1 MIEKCTKKRMLI
13 SVALLI
19 GLSVAIVLLEHH
31 LTQSSHHSSHFH
43 ANYSGNQTGTQCWLT
58 EKITILDDCHPCT
71 DFEKNSQSVGSCVAT
86 GYKEKIRCETSGDT
100 TRSCE
105 RVLWLE
111 ERRFWTLEIVSLVL
125 EGEKTLKLTC
135 KKKKKMTNTLY
146 IPVMDGSTSLS
157 GVIAMFINSWSG
169 NKTQLTLVNHSSDS
183 LTIPIPTSL
192 AAQGAKA
199 NPDFTLLTTLPL
211 LVVGESDTLSRL
223 TVSGLAAVSRHLM
236 KESDDPVVVKSLGFR
251 GNCLQAPAECS
262 LWTSF
267 CEVQMV
273 QSTVIFLT
281 QQQKRDVVEIPP
293 VLAKLE
299 EHMKQP
305 IRMHNVVKRC
315 QKDRPQSADQLKQ
328 EEIQKLAGSLLEHCY
343 VEGPDMTLADL
354 LLFPCI
360 FLLADRLLSELGVQ
374 LADYLPRVGAW
385 LMRMKPAVSQAWKNT
400 VGEKLLPDIG
410 SLSIQPQ
417 PRVKIPRVK
426 EISLYK
432 KDTARRTGSVGNLSS
447 EEIARVIDLLKRQ
460 KLMWLD
466 GDNGARVTT
475 ELPEG
480 LISHIDVAASSDFTA
495 NIDWASL
502 PDPAHP
508 QQGHVPGS
516 RVDRKIQQLDG
527 MATAVIDAVSEGDV
541 VVDFCSGGGH
551 LGIILAYLLPRCH
564 VVMVDNKEESVRN
577 ARRRVAQLMLNNVTV
592 IQSNLDYFRGRFD
605 LGVALHAC
613 GVATDLA
620 RGPKKHLKRLAA
632 PKSWMLDK
640 LGGVFA
646 PRPST
651 GPHKLRESLPLVVF
665 LRNRLK
671 YALNNSEV
679 TKIVMQRLIKVD
691 GKVRTD
697 SNYPAGFMDVITI
710 DKTGEFFRLVYDVK
724 GRFAIHRITA
734 EEAKYK
740 LCKVRRVQ
748 VGPKGIPFIT
758 THDGRTIR
766 YPDPLVKVND
776 TIQLDIATNKIM
788 DFIKFDS
795 GNLCMITGGRNLGRV
810 GTIINRERHPGSF
823 DIVHVKD
830 ALGHLF
836 ATRLNNVFIIGKGS
850 KAYIS
855 LPRDKGVKLSIAE
868 ERNKRLAAK
877 AAA

>member
-43 ANYSGNQTGTQCWLT
+43 SNYSGNQTGTQCWLT
-58 EKITILDDCHPCT
+58 EKITVLEDCHPCT

-100 TRSCE
+100 S
-105 RVLWLE
+105 
-111 ERRFWTLEIVSLVL
+111 RR
-125 EGEKTLKLTC
+125 EKKSLKLTC

-146 IPVMDGSTSLS
+146 VPVMDGSTSLD

-169 NKTQLTLVNHSSDS
+169 NKTQLTLVNHPSDS

-192 AAQGAKA
+192 AAQGAKV
-199 NPDFTLLTTLPL
+199 NPDLALLTTLPL
-211 LVVGESDTLSRL
+211 LVVGESETFSRL

-273 QSTVIFLT
+273 QSTILFLA
-281 QQQKRDVVEIPP
+281 QQQKQDVVEIPA

-315 QKDRPQSADQLKQ
+315 QKDQPQSTGQLKQ

-360 FLLADRLLSELGVQ
+360 ILLADRLSELGVQ
-374 LADYLPRVGAW
+374 LADHLPRISAW
-385 LMRMKPAVSQAWKNT
+385 LTRMKPVVSQAWNKT
-400 VGEKLLPDIG
+400 VDEKQFPDIG
-410 SLSIQPQ
+410 SLRIQPQ
-417 PRVKIPRVK
+417 PKVKIPRVK

-460 KLMWLD
+460 RLMWMD
-466 GDNGARVTT
+466 DDNGARVTT

-480 LISHIDVAASSDFTA
+480 LISHIDVAACSDFTA
-495 NIDWASL
+495 KIDWASL

-613 GVATDLA
+613 GVATDLVLHTCLAQRAAFVLCPCCYGNLAHPDLPVHYPQSELFRSRGVSTDDFSVLA
-620 RGPKKHLKRLAA
+620 RMADHITPSGRLAMA
-632 PKSWMLDK
+632 AVDLD
-640 LGGVFA
+640 
-646 PRPST
+646 
-651 GPHKLRESLPLVVF
+651 
-665 LRNRLK
+665 RL
-671 YALNNSEV
+671 ARASQE
-679 TKIVMQRLIKVD
+679 
-691 GKVRTD
+691 
-697 SNYPAGFMDVITI
+697 NY
-710 DKTGEFFRLVYDVK
+710 LVYLK
-724 GRFAIHRITA
+724 
-734 EEAKYK
+734 K
-740 LCKVRRVQ
+740 LKPDLCS
-748 VGPKGIPFIT
+748 PK
-758 THDGRTIR
+758 HDLLIGM
-766 YPDPLVKVND
+766 PLK
-776 TIQLDIATNKIM
+776 QH
-788 DFIKFDS
+788 
-795 GNLCMITGGRNLGRV
+795 
-810 GTIINRERHPGSF
+810 GTKS
-823 DIVHVKD
+823 
-830 ALGHLF
+830 
-836 ATRLNNVFIIGKGS
+836 
-850 KAYIS
+850 
-855 LPRDKGVKLSIAE
+855 
-868 ERNKRLAAK
+868 
-877 AAA
+877 

>member
-58 EKITILDDCHPCT
+58 EKITVLEDCHPCT

-100 TRSCE
+100 S
-105 RVLWLE
+105 
-111 ERRFWTLEIVSLVL
+111 RR
-125 EGEKTLKLTC
+125 EKKSLKLTC

-146 IPVMDGSTSLS
+146 IPVMDGSTSLD

-169 NKTQLTLVNHSSDS
+169 NKTQLTLVNHPSDS

-192 AAQGAKA
+192 AAQGAKV
-199 NPDFTLLTTLPL
+199 NPDLALLTTLPL
-211 LVVGESDTLSRL
+211 LVVGESETFSRL

-273 QSTVIFLT
+273 QSTILFLA
-281 QQQKRDVVEIPP
+281 QQQKQDVVEIPA

-315 QKDRPQSADQLKQ
+315 QKDQPQSTGQLKQ

-360 FLLADRLLSELGVQ
+360 ILLADRLSELGVQ
-374 LADYLPRVGAW
+374 LADHLPRISAW
-385 LMRMKPAVSQAWKNT
+385 LTRMKPVVSQAWNKT
-400 VGEKLLPDIG
+400 FGEKQFPDIG
-410 SLSIQPQ
+410 SLRIQPQ
-417 PRVKIPRVK
+417 PKVKIPRVK

-460 KLMWLD
+460 RLMWMD
-466 GDNGARVTT
+466 DDNGARVTT

-480 LISHIDVAASSDFTA
+480 LISHIDVAACSDFTA
-495 NIDWASL
+495 KIDWASL

-613 GVATDLA
+613 GVATDLVLHTCLAQRAAFVLCPCCYGNLAHPDLPVHYPQSELFRSRGVSTDDFSVLA
-620 RGPKKHLKRLAA
+620 RMADHITPSGRLAMA
-632 PKSWMLDK
+632 AVDLD
-640 LGGVFA
+640 
-646 PRPST
+646 
-651 GPHKLRESLPLVVF
+651 
-665 LRNRLK
+665 RL
-671 YALNNSEV
+671 ARASQE
-679 TKIVMQRLIKVD
+679 
-691 GKVRTD
+691 
-697 SNYPAGFMDVITI
+697 NY
-710 DKTGEFFRLVYDVK
+710 LVYLK
-724 GRFAIHRITA
+724 
-734 EEAKYK
+734 K
-740 LCKVRRVQ
+740 LKPDLCS
-748 VGPKGIPFIT
+748 PK
-758 THDGRTIR
+758 HDLLIGM
-766 YPDPLVKVND
+766 PLK
-776 TIQLDIATNKIM
+776 QH
-788 DFIKFDS
+788 
-795 GNLCMITGGRNLGRV
+795 
-810 GTIINRERHPGSF
+810 GTKS
-823 DIVHVKD
+823 
-830 ALGHLF
+830 
-836 ATRLNNVFIIGKGS
+836 
-850 KAYIS
+850 
-855 LPRDKGVKLSIAE
+855 
-868 ERNKRLAAK
+868 
-877 AAA
+877 

>member
-43 ANYSGNQTGTQCWLT
+43 SNYSGNQTGTQCWLT
-58 EKITILDDCHPCT
+58 EKITVLEDCHPCT

-100 TRSCE
+100 S
-105 RVLWLE
+105 
-111 ERRFWTLEIVSLVL
+111 RR
-125 EGEKTLKLTC
+125 EKKSLKLTC

-146 IPVMDGSTSLS
+146 VPVMDGSTSLD

-169 NKTQLTLVNHSSDS
+169 NKTQLTLVNHPSDS

-192 AAQGAKA
+192 AAQGAKV
-199 NPDFTLLTTLPL
+199 NPDLALLTTLPL
-211 LVVGESDTLSRL
+211 LVVGESETFSRL

-273 QSTVIFLT
+273 QSTILFLA
-281 QQQKRDVVEIPP
+281 QQQKQDVVEIPA

-315 QKDRPQSADQLKQ
+315 QKDQPQSAGQLKQ

-360 FLLADRLLSELGVQ
+360 ILLADRLSELGVQ
-374 LADYLPRVGAW
+374 LADHLPRISAW
-385 LMRMKPAVSQAWKNT
+385 LTRMKPVVSQAWNKT
-400 VGEKLLPDIG
+400 VGEKQFPDIG
-410 SLSIQPQ
+410 SLRIQPQ
-417 PRVKIPRVK
+417 PKVKIPRVK

-460 KLMWLD
+460 RLMWMD
-466 GDNGARVTT
+466 DDNGARVTT

-480 LISHIDVAASSDFTA
+480 LISHIDVAACSDFTA
-495 NIDWASL
+495 KIDWASL

-613 GVATDLA
+613 GVATDLVLHTCLAQRAAFVLCPCCYGNLAHPDLPVHYPQSELFRSRGVSTDDFSVLA
-620 RGPKKHLKRLAA
+620 RMADHITPSGRLAMA
-632 PKSWMLDK
+632 AVDLD
-640 LGGVFA
+640 
-646 PRPST
+646 
-651 GPHKLRESLPLVVF
+651 
-665 LRNRLK
+665 RL
-671 YALNNSEV
+671 ARASQE
-679 TKIVMQRLIKVD
+679 
-691 GKVRTD
+691 
-697 SNYPAGFMDVITI
+697 NY
-710 DKTGEFFRLVYDVK
+710 LVYLK
-724 GRFAIHRITA
+724 
-734 EEAKYK
+734 K
-740 LCKVRRVQ
+740 LKPDLCS
-748 VGPKGIPFIT
+748 PK
-758 THDGRTIR
+758 HDLLIGM
-766 YPDPLVKVND
+766 PLK
-776 TIQLDIATNKIM
+776 QH
-788 DFIKFDS
+788 
-795 GNLCMITGGRNLGRV
+795 
-810 GTIINRERHPGSF
+810 GTKS
-823 DIVHVKD
+823 
-830 ALGHLF
+830 
-836 ATRLNNVFIIGKGS
+836 
-850 KAYIS
+850 
-855 LPRDKGVKLSIAE
+855 
-868 ERNKRLAAK
+868 
-877 AAA
+877 

>member
-1 MIEKCTKKRMLI
+1 
-13 SVALLI
+13 
-19 GLSVAIVLLEHH
+19 
-31 LTQSSHHSSHFH
+31 
-43 ANYSGNQTGTQCWLT
+43 
-58 EKITILDDCHPCT
+58 
-71 DFEKNSQSVGSCVAT
+71 
-86 GYKEKIRCETSGDT
+86 
-100 TRSCE
+100 
-105 RVLWLE
+105 
-111 ERRFWTLEIVSLVL
+111 
-125 EGEKTLKLTC
+125 
-135 KKKKKMTNTLY
+135 MTNTLY
-146 IPVMDGSTSLS
+146 IPVMDGSTSLN

-169 NKTQLTLVNHSSDS
+169 NKTHLTLVNHPSDS
-183 LTIPIPTSL
+183 WTIPIPTSL
-192 AAQGAKA
+192 TAQGAKV
-199 NPDFTLLTTLPL
+199 NPDLTLLTTLPL
-211 LVVGESDTLSRL
+211 LVVGESETFSRL

-236 KESDDPVVVKSLGFR
+236 KESNDPVVVQSLGFR

-262 LWTSF
+262 IWTSF

-273 QSTVIFLT
+273 QSTILFLT
-281 QQQKRDVVEIPP
+281 QQQKQDVVEIPTAL
-293 VLAKLE
+293 VKLE

-305 IRMHNVVKRC
+305 IRMHNVVKRW
-315 QKDRPQSADQLKQ
+315 QKDQQYPQSVGQLKI
-328 EEIQKLAGSLLEHCY
+328 EEIQKMAGSLLHHSY

-360 FLLADRLLSELGVQ
+360 ILLADRLTELGVQ
-374 LADYLPRVGAW
+374 LADHLPRVSAW
-385 LMRMKPAVSQAWKNT
+385 LTTMKPAVSRAWSNT
-400 VGEKLLPDIG
+400 VGEKPFPNIG
-410 SLSIQPQ
+410 SLRIQPQ
-417 PRVKIPRVK
+417 PQVKIPRVK
-426 EISLYK
+426 QVSLYK
-432 KDTARRTGSVGNLSS
+432 KDSVRRTGSMGNLSS
-447 EEIARVIDLLKRQ
+447 EEIARVIDLLRRQ
-460 KLMWLD
+460 RLMWLD
-466 GDNGARVTT
+466 DDDGARVTT

-480 LISHIDVAASSDFTA
+480 LISHIDVAACSDFTA
-495 NIDWASL
+495 KIDWLSL

-527 MATAVIDAVSEGDV
+527 MATAVIDAVSQGDV

-551 LGIILAYLLPRCH
+551 LGIILAYFLPRCH

-577 ARRRVAQLMLNNVTV
+577 ARRRVAQLMLNNVTI
-592 IQSNLDYFRGRFD
+592 IQSNLCYFRGRFD

-613 GVATDLA
+613 GVATDLVLHTCLAQRAAFVICPCCYGNLAHPDLPVQYPQSELYGSRAILTDDFSVLARMADHITPSGRLAMAAA

-710 DKTGEFFRLVYDVK
+710 DKTGEYFRLVYDVK